1 MRDINE
7 RKRTDP
13 KFASFVR
20 TNLQREMNDT
30 PVADSMVPNN
40 PHLLPKQELSDDALR
55 GAAAKASLLLPQLE
69 VWVAEY
75 TTTPSSRVRFLRSV
89 ANPFYE
95 QYEKS
100 FQAAISAGL
109 I

>member
-1 MRDINE
+1 MTQTIDG
-7 RKRTDP
+7 D
-13 KFASFVR
+13 VR
-20 TNLQREMNDT
+20 PFNPYLT
-30 PVADSMVPNN
+30 PSKAPSDSDV
-40 PHLLPKQELSDDALR
+40 R
-55 GAAAKASLLLPQLE
+55 GIAAKASLLVPDLE
-69 VWVAEY
+69 KWAAEY
-75 TTTPSSRVRFLRSV
+75 TTTPSSRVRFLRST